1 MSWRDRLQAGKF
13 RTAAFEID
21 AHDHGGGRRLALHE
35 YPLRDEPYAEDLGRR
50 AREFSV
56 ECYVLG
62 PDYMADRDALLA
74 ALDEYGSGVL
84 VHPYLGTQTVAVQS
98 YRLRETTREGGMA
111 VFSITFVEAG
121 KQSEPDTVVDT
132 AGKVGASADV
142 VVAAAEA
149 DFADTFSFSGKPQFV
164 ADAATI
170 MLEGGISKLRKL
182 SGRISATTQPISDFS
197 ASLDRL
203 GSELSTLIST
213 PATLASRVTGVV
225 IALRGVAID
234 VTGAINAYRTLWP
247 FGNDEP
253 SIAGTTASLAQQSD
267 NQVAIAGLMQR
278 AATAEAA
285 RAAASA
291 SFASADEAIA
301 LRDLFTDQFDA
312 LFDAADSDDV
322 FTALTDLHAA
332 VVHDLNTRA
341 AKLPRTRKVTPSA
354 TQPALVLA
362 QRLYGDATRA
372 DDIVAR
378 NKIRHP
384 GFVPGGVVLEVLTDA
399 A

>member
-1 MSWRDRLQAGKF
+1 MSWREQLQAGKF

-21 AHDHGGGRRLALHE
+21 AHEQGGGRRLALHE
-35 YPLRDEPYAEDLGRR
+35 YPLRDEPYAEDLGRK
-50 AREFSV
+50 AREFSMD
-56 ECYVLG
+56 CYVVG
-62 PDYMADRDALLA
+62 ADYMADRDAMLA
-74 ALDEYGSGVL
+74 ALDEYGPGVL

-121 KQSEPDTVVDT
+121 RAVEPGNATDT
-132 AGKVGASADV
+132 AGDVGAASDAAN
-142 VVAAAEA
+142 AAAQA

-164 ADAATI
+164 SDAATT
-170 MLEGGISKLRKL
+170 MLEGGISDLRSL
-182 SGRISATTQPISDFS
+182 SGRISAATQPISDFS

-203 GSELSTLIST
+203 GSELSTLIRT
-213 PATLASRVTGVV
+213 PATLASRVAGVV
-225 IALRGVAID
+225 IALGGVARE

-247 FGNDEP
+247 FGNDE
-253 SIAGTTASLAQQSD
+253 SSVTGTTASLIQQAG
-267 NQVAIAGLMQR
+267 NQAAIAGLMQR

-291 SFASADEAIA
+291 PFASADEATA
-301 LRDLFTDQFDA
+301 LRELFTTQFDA
-312 LFDAADSDDV
+312 LLDAADADDV
-322 FTALTDLHAA
+322 FTALTALHAA
-332 VVHDLNTRA
+332 VVRDLNTRA
-341 AKLPRTRKVTPSA
+341 AKLPRTRQVTPSA

-362 QRLYGDATRA
+362 QRLYGDAARA

-384 GFVPGGVVLEVLTDA
+384 GFVPGGVALEVLSDA

>member
-1 MSWRDRLQAGKF
+1 MSWRERLQAGKF

-21 AHDHGGGRRLALHE
+21 AHDQGGGRRLALHE
-35 YPLRDEPYAEDLGRR
+35 YPLRDEPYAEDLGRK

-56 ECYVLG
+56 DCYVVG
-62 PDYMADRDALLA
+62 ADYMADRDAMLA
-74 ALDEYGSGVL
+74 ALDEYGPGVL

-111 VFSITFVEAG
+111 MFSITFVEAG
-121 KQSEPDTVVDT
+121 RAAEPDSVTDT
-132 AGKVGASADV
+132 AGDVGTAADAAVASAQT
-142 VVAAAEA
+142 

-164 ADAATI
+164 SDAATT
-170 MLEGGISKLRKL
+170 MLEGGIKELRSL
-182 SGRISATTQPISDFS
+182 SGRISAATQPISDFS

-203 GSELSTLIST
+203 GSELSTLIRT
-213 PATLASRVTGVV
+213 PATLASRVAGVV
-225 IALRGVAID
+225 VALGGVASD

-253 SIAGTTASLAQQSD
+253 AVTGTTASLIQQAG
-267 NQVAIAGLMQR
+267 NQAAIAGLMQR

-291 SFASADEAIA
+291 PFASADEATA
-301 LRDLFTDQFDA
+301 LRELFTTQFDA
-312 LFDAADSDDV
+312 LLDAADADDV
-322 FTALTDLHAA
+322 FTALTALHAA
-332 VVHDLNTRA
+332 VVRDLNTRA

-354 TQPALVLA
+354 TQPVLVLA
-362 QRLYGDATRA
+362 QRLYGDANRA

-384 GFVPGGVVLEVLTDA
+384 GFVPGGVALEVLSDA